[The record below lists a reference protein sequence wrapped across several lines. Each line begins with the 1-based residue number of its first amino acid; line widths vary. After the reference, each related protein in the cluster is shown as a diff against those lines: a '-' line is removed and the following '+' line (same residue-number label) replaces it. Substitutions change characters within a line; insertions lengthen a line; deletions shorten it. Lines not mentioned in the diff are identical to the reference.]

1 MKVLAIHTSAT
12 RVVARYIEAR
22 WINAGLGVVYHYTD
36 FEGALGYSSQEFIHP
51 TTNFVDSH
59 RARGLV
65 PGVSLSR
72 RPDLNRYGAVRF
84 AFDADMIRHNH
95 RMRPFEFGEATRAEM
110 PKYTNAEEY
119 VEGPLRIR
127 PALQSISVRRGL
139 EYRRNNGAQFVEQVR
154 ALSKVPVYVVDRV

>member
-1 MKVLAIHTSAT
+1 
-12 RVVARYIEAR
+12 
-22 WINAGLGVVYHYTD
+22 
-36 FEGALGYSSQEFIHP
+36 
-51 TTNFVDSH
+51 
-59 RARGLV
+59 
-65 PGVSLSR
+65 
-72 RPDLNRYGAVRF
+72 
-84 AFDADMIRHNH
+84 
-95 RMRPFEFGEATRAEM
+95 M

>member
-1 MKVLAIHTSAT
+1 
-12 RVVARYIEAR
+12 
-22 WINAGLGVVYHYTD
+22 
-36 FEGALGYSSQEFIHP
+36 
-51 TTNFVDSH
+51 
-59 RARGLV
+59 
-65 PGVSLSR
+65 
-72 RPDLNRYGAVRF
+72 
-84 AFDADMIRHNH
+84 MIRHNH
-95 RMRPFEFGEATRAEM
+95 RMRPFEFGAATRAEM

>member
-1 MKVLAIHTSAT
+1 MKVFASHTSAT

-36 FEGALGYSSQEFIHP
+36 FEGALGILQSGVIHP

-95 RMRPFEFGEATRAEM
+95 RMRPFEFGAATRAEM